1 MCSFFLLSFIPGGVS
16 TALGKVVGVLAKTTT
31 KLTMDEEFQEKRKRA
46 GAGGVRQGLEGAA
59 KVRRCSQLHINCH
72 EIQSVFTYN
81 NFLNTHSRECWQE

>member
-1 MCSFFLLSFIPGGVS
+1 MCSYFLLSFIPGGVS
-16 TALGKVVGVLAKTTT
+16 GALGKVVGVLAKTTT

-59 KVRRCSQLHINCH
+59 RVRCCSQLHINYH

-81 NFLNTHSRECWQE
+81 NGLNISL